1 MLNTSKVKNTLRPSL
16 FGGLI
21 SLAGTALGAGDIE
34 FNTDVLDLSDRSN
47 IDLSQF
53 ARSGFILP
61 GTYSMVVQ
69 INSQALSEQSV
80 AFYPPDNDPKGS
92 QACISPA
99 LVQQLG
105 LKESDADKLTWWK
118 GGECLDTEGL
128 PGMEVSGDLAT
139 STLSISLPQAYLEYS
154 DINWDPPSRWDEGVP
169 GLLVDYNLTAL
180 TSYRRD
186 NGNRNN
192 LSGNGTIGANAGA
205 WRLRADWQGRVE
217 KTRDG
222 GSRPQRLEWS
232 RYYAYRAIPA
242 LKARL
247 VVGEDYLYSDL
258 FDSFRFTGAA
268 LNSDESQL
276 PPNLRGYAPEVV
288 GVAKTNAKVVI
299 SQQGRVLYETL
310 VAAGPFR
317 IQDLN
322 DAVSGRLDVRVE
334 EQDGSVHTSQVD
346 TAGVPYLTRPGRV
359 RYKLATG
366 RPSNLQYGAEG
377 DFFGTGEFSW
387 GVSNGWSLFG
397 GGITDNNYR
406 ALSVGVG
413 RDLLAF
419 GAISLDA
426 TQSRAEVWNQTLSGK
441 SYRLQYSKNFEEYDS
456 QVTFAGYRFSEKNY
470 LSMSEYLD
478 ARHYG
483 MNGERRGEVVY
494 DQYGNYIENWRPI
507 GGSKAQY
514 TVTVNKQFRDLG
526 ATVYASYNKQTY
538 WDRPDTHRWNLS
550 VSRYFN
556 LGTVKNMSLSLNTY
570 RTRDYNYKDNGVSL
584 TVSLPLGPTGT
595 LSLDANRGAGTNRF
609 STRYS
614 DRIDERN
621 SYQLTAA
628 NNSASGYLSH
638 VGEQA
643 DVNLSVSQ
651 QEGNYSSLSMS
662 ARGGGTLT
670 ADGGALHRSTSTGGT
685 RLMVDTAGVAD
696 VPVRGYGTPTRSNA
710 FGKAVIADVSSYQRT
725 AASVDLASLP
735 SNVEATQSVT
745 QLTLTEGAIGY
756 RSLEVISGAKAMAVL
771 RLSDGSSPPFGATVK
786 NLKQQDTG
794 IVNDGGNVYLSGIQ
808 AGDQMVVSWGGAEQC
823 RLTLPVILPA
833 DGLTDALQ
841 LHCQRVVAEPSLPEP
856 TLPQPAALTGNSID
870 TENTSS

>member
-1 MLNTSKVKNTLRPSL
+1 MLNTSKVRNTLRPSL

-69 INSQALSEQSV
+69 INTQPLSEQSV

-92 QACISPA
+92 QACLSPD
-99 LVQQLG
+99 LVEQLG
-105 LKESDADKLTWWK
+105 LKASGAASLTWWK
-118 GGECLDTEGL
+118 GGQCLDIQGL

-139 STLSISLPQAYLEYS
+139 ATLSISLPQAYLEYS
-154 DINWDPPSRWDEGVP
+154 DITWDPPSRWDEGVP

-180 TSYRRD
+180 SSYRKND
-186 NGNRNN
+186 GARNN
-192 LSGNGTIGANAGA
+192 LTGNGTLGANAGA

-217 KTRDG
+217 KSRDG
-222 GSRPQRLEWS
+222 APSPQRLEWS

-242 LKARL
+242 LRARL

-288 GVAKTNAKVVI
+288 GVAKTNARVII

-322 DAVSGRLDVRVE
+322 DAVTGRLDVRVE
-334 EQDGSVHTSQVD
+334 EQDGTVHTSQVD
-346 TAGVPYLTRPGRV
+346 TAGVPYLTRPGQV

-366 RPSNLQYGAEG
+366 RPSNLQYGADG
-377 DFFGTGEFSW
+377 NFFGSGEFSW
-387 GVSNGWSLFG
+387 GISNGWSLFG

-406 ALSVGVG
+406 ALTAGVG

-419 GAISLDA
+419 GAVSLDA
-426 TQSRAEVWNQTLSGK
+426 TQSRATVWNEALSGK
-441 SYRLQYSKNFEEYDS
+441 SYRLQYSKHFEEYDS

-483 MNGERRGEVVY
+483 RNGELAGPDVN
-494 DQYGNYIENWRPI
+494 GSWKPI
-507 GGSKAQY
+507 GGSRALY
-514 TVTVNKQFRDLG
+514 TATVNKQFRDLST
-526 ATVYASYNKQTY
+526 TVYASYNKQTY
-538 WDRPDTHRWNLS
+538 WERPATQRWNLS
-550 VSRYFN
+550 ASRYFN
-556 LGTVKNMSLSLNTY
+556 VGTVKNLSLSLNLY
-570 RTRDYNYKDNGVSL
+570 RTLDYNYKDNGMAL
-584 TVSLPLGPTGT
+584 TVSLPLGRTGT
-595 LSLDANRGAGTNRF
+595 LSMDASRGAGKNRF

-614 DRIDERN
+614 DRLDERN
-621 SYQLTAA
+621 SYQLSAG
-628 NNSASGYLSH
+628 NRSASGYLSH
-638 VGEQA
+638 IGDYA
-643 DVNLSVSQ
+643 DINLTVSQ
-651 QEGNYSSLSMS
+651 QEGNYTSLSAS

-670 ADGGALHRSTSTGGT
+670 PYGGALHRTNSTGGT
-685 RLMVDTAGVAD
+685 RLMVDTGGVSD
-696 VPVRGYGTPTRSNA
+696 VPVRGYGTPTRSNV
-710 FGKAVIADVSSYQRT
+710 FGKAVISDIGSYQRT
-725 AASVDLASLP
+725 AASVDLESLP

-756 RSLEVISGAKAMAVL
+756 RSLDVIAGEKAMVVL
-771 RLSDGSSPPFGATVK
+771 RLPDGSSPPFGAVVK
-786 NLKQQDTG
+786 NTKQQDTG
-794 IVNDGGNVYLSGIQ
+794 IVNDGGQVYLSGIQ
-808 AGDQMVVSWGGAEQC
+808 AGEAMTVSWGGSKRC
-823 RLTLPVILPA
+823 TLTLPVVLPA
-833 DGLTDALQ
+833 DALTDALQ
-841 LHCQRVVAEPSLPEP
+841 LGCRLAATDQSAPEP
-856 TLPQPAALTGNSID
+856 ASLTGKPTD